1 VITADGGLLTFG
13 SGISGQLGQDNTQNL
28 PLPVP
33 VPELMGTRI
42 CGVACGSAHTL
53 VVTVEGRLLSFG
65 WGHFGQLGIGSS
77 VNSST
82 PVPVTTL
89 EGHRVVK
96 IACGS
101 AHSVAC
107 TDNGRIFTWGWGVN
121 GQLGHG
127 DDASLLL
134 PSPVKKLES
143 IYISQVSCG
152 LAHTVAISQVRT
164 KIMAS
169 RATFCASVTHPH
181 CCVFAEKTD
190 SSLLRVHS
198 IKNQSNM
205 HKTNHLTT
213 DPIKHAQDQTF
224 DH

>member
-13 SGISGQLGQDNTQNL
+13 SGINGQLGQDNTQNL

-143 IYISQVSCG
+143 IYISQISCG
-152 LAHTVAISQVRT
+152 LAHTVAISQVR
-164 KIMAS
+164 IMITANV
-169 RATFCASVTHPH
+169 TYFCAHVTQQDY
-181 CCVFAEKTD
+181 CRFAEKTGT
-190 SSLLRVHS
+190 SRSTAHS
-198 IKNQSNM
+198 IKNQPNIE
-205 HKTNHLTT
+205 KTKHLTIN
-213 DPIKHAQDQTF
+213 PKP
-224 DH
+224 